1 MGAWP
6 ISVYQEPWSGGQA
19 RGRGIFI
26 SGKWVGGCP
35 QGFQQSGHALG
46 YEIGDVRDLVSRH
59 PPPGSN
65 GWARRRTV
73 KGKVR
78 E

>member
-6 ISVYQEPWSGGQA
+6 VSVYQEPLAGGQA
-19 RGRGIFI
+19 RGRGILI

-35 QGFQQSGHALG
+35 QGFQQSGHALEH
-46 YEIGDVRDLVSRH
+46 EIGGVRDLVSRH
-59 PPPGSN
+59 PPPESN

-73 KGKVR
+73 
-78 E
+78 